1 MKNRS
6 ELAKYFAE
14 LGFKVGAEVGV
25 YRGDYSAELC
35 ANNPELKLYCIDS
48 WGTPLPG
55 KGEGVDKKNAFRKAQ
70 KLLAPYNCEL
80 IKKFSM
86 DAVKDFEDNSLDF
99 VYIDAD
105 HHYPLVRND
114 IREWAKKV
122 HKGGI
127 VSGHDYITSRMLNSD
142 LGVMR
147 AVDEYVA
154 KHGCKLELTGFGQSG
169 NDHESPASLRSGYLL
184 PSLRREKNPSR
195 RPHSLWR
202 RETEAK
208 YSSLSSTGLRPWF
221 FAKGDKDYAPS
232 WWFMK
237 LH

>member
-99 VYIDAD
+99 VYIDGN
-105 HHYPLVRND
+105 HHFDYVAQD
-114 IREWAKKV
+114 IINWAKIV
-122 HKGGI
+122 RPGGI
-127 VSGHDYITSRMLNSD
+127 VSGHDYRKDKNERIPFHIIQATHAYTD
-142 LGVMR
+142 
-147 AVDEYVA
+147 AH
-154 KHGCKLELTGFGQSG
+154 KI
-169 NDHESPASLRSGYLL
+169 SP
-184 PSLRREKNPSR
+184 
-195 RPHSLWR
+195 
-202 RETEAK
+202 
-208 YSSLSSTGLRPWF
+208 
-221 FAKGDKDYAPS
+221 
-232 WWFMK
+232 
-237 LH
+237 